1 MKNVFKIQLIV
12 ALLLLANI
20 TVANHWENYKNFSAT
35 TDLLYA
41 NGKTYITAKG
51 GLMIEDNTTHQKT
64 FLTKSNS
71 NLPSN
76 LLENI
81 LQVSGKSDIFIG
93 TYDNGLAILN
103 NNQITSIQYP
113 ANFGLLY
120 NMVEGPGSN
129 IYLQSSNGA
138 FQFNTTNNTFTQFNT
153 TSNNVWLYNAWSFD
167 FNTQQNLVVFTGTKF
182 LTVNTTTFAVI
193 DSSQEITDPIVT
205 GCSPVAVTMHFLND
219 NSQLLN
225 LGFGFYFLNKDG
237 SVTTAN
243 SGLPTNPF
251 STQVYKATDGNI
263 FCMANYSGIYQFNFT
278 TLAWVHLFDLPA
290 AINAYKFIADK
301 NNNIHVSDG
310 ELSLNSFSRTGTAA
324 NSWNLKQYVFN
335 SNDFVTI
342 LVENTNTIKA
352 LSQDNI
358 FTYNSNTN
366 DWSFDRQIPSKFG
379 VVKDAA
385 IINNII
391 YADNYGKGMIFS
403 DGQNWQWIPHFN
415 SDTIYDVFDYD
426 VAPNGDVYFVN
437 TFGLMKYSNGSTT
450 RILST
455 LQNNSSDWFGSVSYD
470 KVRNI
475 LWLSKMHKIVKYDF
489 NNTTN
494 FTSAQISELA
504 TVNVQTITS
513 QPNSDVVYFGCSNNT
528 ILMYDDANSFQ
539 SLAVP
544 RNGTQSD
551 FVYKILFDNNKI
563 IAALTGGAGGFNIY
577 DNNNGSWEYFN
588 TATKP
593 GLATNVIADIAIDQ
607 NGNYWM
613 AHDDE
618 NGVSV
623 YRKNATG
630 IEKLSNEKI
639 NVYPNPCNQYLY
651 VENNGKDNGKVVMY
665 SISGAIVSPEINYI
679 NGKIEINTTSLPNG
693 FYIVKTDA
701 GYAKISVL
709 R

>member
-1 MKNVFKIQLIV
+1 MRNIFKIQLIA

-20 TVANHWENYKNFSAT
+20 TVANSWENYKNFSVT
-35 TDLLYA
+35 TDILYA

-81 LQVSGKSDIFIG
+81 LQVSGKADIFIG
-93 TYDNGLAILN
+93 TYDNGLAIIN

-182 LTVNTTTFAVI
+182 LIVNNTNFAVI

-225 LGFGFYFLNKDG
+225 LGFGFCLLNKDG
-237 SVTTAN
+237 SVTPAN
-243 SGLPTNPF
+243 SGLPTNLF
-251 STQVYKATDGNI
+251 NTQVYKTKDGNI
-263 FCMANYSGIYQFNFT
+263 FCMTDFSGIYQFDIAT
-278 TLAWVHLFDLPA
+278 MAWIHLFDLSA
-290 AINAYKFIADK
+290 AINPYKFIADK

-310 ELSLNSFSRTGTAA
+310 GLLLNSFSHTGIAT

-335 SNDFVTI
+335 SNNFATI
-342 LVENTNTIKA
+342 LIENSTTIKA

-366 DWSFDRQIPSKFG
+366 DWSFDRQIPSKYG
-379 VVKDAA
+379 VIYGAA
-385 IINNII
+385 KINNTL
-391 YADNYGKGMIFS
+391 YANNYGKGMIYS

-415 SDTIYDVFDYD
+415 TDTTYDVFDYD

-450 RILST
+450 KILST
-455 LQNNSSDWFGSVSYD
+455 QQSNSSDWFTAVGYD
-470 KVRNI
+470 IARNI
-475 LWLSKMHKIVKYDF
+475 LWLSKPHKIIKYDF
-489 NNTTN
+489 NNTT
-494 FTSAQISELA
+494 TYTAAQISELA
-504 TVNVQTITS
+504 TASVQSITP
-513 QPNSDVVYFGCSNNT
+513 QPNSDVIYFGCSNNT
-528 ILMYDDANSFQ
+528 ILFYDDANSFQ
-539 SLAVP
+539 SIAVP
-544 RNGTQSD
+544 RNVGTQSD
-551 FVYKILFDNNKI
+551 IVYKILFDNNKI
-563 IAALTGGAGGFNIY
+563 IAALTDGTGGFY
-577 DNNNGSWEYFN
+577 VYENGNWDYFSP
-588 TATKP
+588 ATKP
-593 GLATNVIADIAIDQ
+593 GLISNVIADIAIDQ
-607 NGNYWM
+607 NGNYWL
-613 AHDDE
+613 AHNDD

-623 YRKNATG
+623 YKTAATG
-630 IEKLSNEKI
+630 IETI
-639 NVYPNPCNQYLY
+639 NTKEMMVYPNPCNRYLY
-651 VENNGKDNGKVVMY
+651 VENTNNKYENLKLY
-665 SISGAIVSPEINYI
+665 SITGEELSPEIKVAAD
-679 NGKIEINTTSLPNG
+679 KIEINTSALSNG
-693 FYIVKTDA
+693 LYILKSKNAST
-701 GYAKISVL
+701 KISVI